1 MRVFATRAR
10 AAAVTSLA
18 LCVGC
23 YRYVPL
29 PAAGVASVTPGS
41 DVRLHLTGDGSAR
54 VAAALGTP
62 AAVLAGRAE
71 RADRDSVSLLVS
83 ETGAAGADATTRWVG
98 ERVTL
103 PFSAVARG
111 ERRTLDR
118 RRSFLV
124 GAGIVLAAAA
134 SYAALRA
141 ATGGGA
147 EGGRDPGVV
156 TP

>member
-1 MRVFATRAR
+1 
-10 AAAVTSLA
+10 
-18 LCVGC
+18 
-23 YRYVPL
+23 
-29 PAAGVASVTPGS
+29 
-41 DVRLHLTGDGSAR
+41 
-54 VAAALGTP
+54 
-62 AAVLAGRAE
+62 
-71 RADRDSVSLLVS
+71 
-83 ETGAAGADATTRWVG
+83 VG

-103 PFSAVARG
+103 PLGAVARG

-134 SYAALRA
+134 GYAALRA
-141 ATGGGA
+141 SSGGGA